1 MTMTNSK
8 LSSLRLGARRPYE
21 PIQRVLD
28 LPPALF
34 EMATLIEKGLA
45 GDLSALEKAAALQE
59 SIIAV
64 ALDYP
69 TCLTQIRNLLD
80 NGYDIE
86 FSLIHGEAEK
96 LKTSESVS
104 TLSS

>member
-1 MTMTNSK
+1 
-8 LSSLRLGARRPYE
+8 
-21 PIQRVLD
+21 
-28 LPPALF
+28 
-34 EMATLIEKGLA
+34 MATLIEKGLT
-45 GDLSALEKAAALQE
+45 GDRVALEKASALQE

-86 FSLIHGEAEK
+86 FSLIHRDGEN
-96 LKTSESVS
+96 LKTSEGISA
-104 TLSS
+104 LSS

>member
-1 MTMTNSK
+1 
-8 LSSLRLGARRPYE
+8 
-21 PIQRVLD
+21 LD

-34 EMATLIEKGLA
+34 ELATLIEKGLA
-45 GDLSALEKAAALQE
+45 GDRDALVKASALQE

-69 TCLTQIRNLLD
+69 DCLTQIRNLLD

-86 FSLIHGEAEK
+86 FSLQHQDSDNF
-96 LKTSESVS
+96 KTSEDISA
-104 TLSS
+104 LSS

>member
-1 MTMTNSK
+1 MTNSK
-8 LSSLRLGARRPYE
+8 RSSLRLGARKPYE

-45 GDLSALEKAAALQE
+45 GDRASLEKASALQE

-80 NGYDIE
+80 NGYEIE
-86 FSLIHGEAEK
+86 FSLVHGDADNI
-96 LKTSESVS
+96 KTSENISA
-104 TLSS
+104 LSS

>member
-1 MTMTNSK
+1 MTNSK
-8 LSSLRLGARRPYE
+8 RSSLRHGARRPYE

-34 EMATLIEKGLA
+34 DMATLTEKGLS
-45 GDLSALEKAAALQE
+45 GDREALEKASALQE

-86 FSLIHGEAEK
+86 FSLIHRDVEN
-96 LKTSESVS
+96 LKTSEGVS
-104 TLSS
+104 ALHS

>member
-1 MTMTNSK
+1 MTMSNSER
-8 LSSLRLGARRPYE
+8 SSLKLGGRKPYE
-21 PIQRVLD
+21 PIRRVLD

-34 EMATLIEKGLA
+34 EMATLIEKGLV
-45 GDLSALEKAAALQE
+45 GDHSALEKASALQE

-69 TCLTQIRNLLD
+69 DCLTQIRNLLD

-86 FSLIHGEAEK
+86 FSLIHRDAENI
-96 LKTSESVS
+96 KTPENVS
-104 TLSS
+104 ALSS

>member
-1 MTMTNSK
+1 M
-8 LSSLRLGARRPYE
+8 
-21 PIQRVLD
+21 
-28 LPPALF
+28 PPALF

-45 GDLSALEKAAALQE
+45 GDRAALEKAAALQE

-69 TCLTQIRNLLD
+69 ACLTQIRNLLD

-86 FSLIHGEAEK
+86 FSLIHRDAEN
-96 LKTSESVS
+96 LKTSEEVS
-104 TLSS
+104 ALSS

>member
-8 LSSLRLGARRPYE
+8 RSSLKLGGRKPYE
-21 PIQRVLD
+21 PIRRVLD

-34 EMATLIEKGLA
+34 EMATLIEKGLS
-45 GDLSALEKAAALQE
+45 GDRSALEKASALQE
-59 SIIAV
+59 SIIIV

-69 TCLTQIRNLLD
+69 DCLTQIRNLFD

-86 FSLIHGEAEK
+86 FSLIHRDVENF
-96 LKTSESVS
+96 KTSEGISAVQS
-104 TLSS
+104 

>member
-1 MTMTNSK
+1 M
-8 LSSLRLGARRPYE
+8 
-21 PIQRVLD
+21 
-28 LPPALF
+28 PPALF

-45 GDLSALEKAAALQE
+45 GDRVALEKAAALQE

-80 NGYDIE
+80 NGYEIE
-86 FSLIHGEAEK
+86 FSLMHRDAEN
-96 LKTSESVS
+96 LKTSEGVS
-104 TLSS
+104 ALSS